1 MLCTFFER
9 GNCQRGSN
17 CQFSHDPALLPARR
31 KRPAD
36 EALVKEEPPPSKQ
49 KTLAAPTAHQL
60 ALAGDRG
67 FGDLNAARTTSAP
80 AAFPG
85 AAAAASG
92 AAPGDPRCP
101 VRELTTAPAA
111 PTALGTGWRPVP
123 AVGAARAAAAPA
135 PGPVDLAS
143 ELAAHFR
150 GSN

>member
-1 MLCTFFER
+1 MESSLPHRPAHPTVLCTFFER

-36 EALVKEEPPPSKQ
+36 EAFVKEEPPPARQ

-80 AAFPG
+80 AA
-85 AAAAASG
+85 
-92 AAPGDPRCP
+92 
-101 VRELTTAPAA
+101 
-111 PTALGTGWRPVP
+111 
-123 AVGAARAAAAPA
+123 
-135 PGPVDLAS
+135 
-143 ELAAHFR
+143 
-150 GSN
+150 